1 MNIWIVTT
9 GNSDVILKHD
19 KNWGKLHTKADD
31 KLERPH
37 SPKAIPISSKD
48 REEGYTVS
56 SRVLGIVYGDQAE
69 DLYLSDLKFPLLDT
83 YDSYIKEHN
92 IELDRII
99 VILTDQSKIFVT
111 EEQRLG
117 DQSPYWQDTCTLRP
131 LFEWYFKHK
140 EFGCIPDF
148 LCLSPD
154 KSNLGIDHWEATLT
168 LIEKQ
173 FQTELFRPGDNT
185 EKTVYVSHQAGTPA
199 ISSAVQFAALGNF
212 KDVNFLVSNK
222 CFNQDCKL
230 ESTAELIESSKYR
243 RGLQIQ
249 QAKQLIESSLPGAAL
264 KLLEDI
270 SGVEETSKSLRSMVN
285 FFNIR
290 KEEKALK
297 DGNEFDI
304 EPAIHRIIDAL
315 ELVTLFFDNKNYIQ
329 GITLLASAHETFL
342 KAAIIDELYK
352 KSTFTILINTSNIKQ
367 IKTEVELK
375 TTEVVIWSKAGLG
388 FVSSKEKNSLD
399 YRLKELIG
407 IEISQK
413 EFQKKL
419 NEIKGNILNEL
430 LFPINDEEICKSGFN
445 PNKIGSNTYMFKWLE
460 ALKKNKFSSW
470 KLLKFIG
477 KYAREYEADRRNQLM
492 HNLVGTNEAEVI
504 RYLLGNPEDEFD
516 LKPYVEKGVL
526 TTYEEEVKQPF
537 LAQIK
542 SLELPFKESNLSQ
555 ELHKIANELR

>member
-19 KNWGKLHTKADD
+19 KNWGKLHTKVDD

-37 SPKAIPISSKD
+37 SPKAIPINSKD

-83 YDSYIKEHN
+83 YNSYIKEHN
-92 IELDRII
+92 IELDKIV

-154 KSNLGIDHWEATLT
+154 KSNLGIDHWEETLT

-173 FQTELFRPGDNT
+173 FQTELFQPEDNT

-264 KLLEDI
+264 KLLEDVSDI
-270 SGVEETSKSLRSMVN
+270 EENSRLSLIKIVSV
-285 FFNIR
+285 FNI
-290 KEEKALK
+290 ENNLN
-297 DGNEFDI
+297 DGDEFDVK
-304 EPAIHRIIDAL
+304 PAIYRVIDAL
-315 ELVTLFFDNKNYIQ
+315 DLVSLFFDNKNYIQ

-342 KAAIIDELYK
+342 KAAIIKEIYNQQPHLTLLLNNGNSMVLETK
-352 KSTFTILINTSNIKQ
+352 
-367 IKTEVELK
+367 EVI
-375 TTEVVIWSKAGLG
+375 VWNKAGLG
-388 FVSSKEKNSLD
+388 FVGFEKDKD
-399 YRLKELIG
+399 YRDNRLKELIG
-407 IEISQK
+407 IIHGQSITK
-413 EFQKKL
+413 
-419 NEIKGNILNEL
+419 IKHDILRGL
-430 LFPINDEEICKSGFN
+430 KFPVEN
-445 PNKIGSNTYMFKWLE
+445 PDFSKIGSNKNMLSWLCKLRPE
-460 ALKKNKFSSW
+460 IASNSW
-470 KLLKFIG
+470 ELLKFIG
-477 KYAREYEADRRNQLM
+477 KQKKEREVDRRNQLM
-492 HNLVGTNEAEVI
+492 HNLVGTNEVEVV
-504 RYLLGNPEDEFD
+504 RYLLGNEEDKVD
-516 LKPYVEKGVL
+516 LKPYVDKGVL
-526 TTYEEEVKQPF
+526 TTYEEEVRKPF
-537 LAQIK
+537 LKQIE
-542 SLELPFKESNLSQ
+542 SLGLPFKESNLSQ